1 MHAGDVRQCV
11 YWGRRG
17 LMVKV
22 YTSVGKVRVFE
33 WQKGTLV
40 GELCR

>member
-1 MHAGDVRQCV
+1 MPAGDERQCV

-22 YTSVGKVRVFE
+22 YTSVGKVRVFD
-33 WQKGTLV
+33 
-40 GELCR
+40 